1 MVLDGLGEAEVYGRF
16 EGHGF
21 DIGKYDLPEIK
32 LSVKQGLA
40 CERHGSMLLLPFS
53 IVVIHL

>member
-1 MVLDGLGEAEVYGRF
+1 MVLDGLGDAEVYGRF

-21 DIGKYDLPEIK
+21 DIGKYVLPEIK

-40 CERHGSMLLLPFS
+40 CERRGSMLLLPFS